1 MYKIIDGKKIAYDFS
16 NNIKKEI
23 VSLKDNNKEI
33 TLAIIQV
40 GDNPASTV
48 YKNSKI
54 KKCKEFQINVKEYN
68 FVEFVNENE
77 VIDLIHKLNTDLSI
91 TGIFIEM
98 PLPKHLDSNKII
110 NEIIFN
116 KDIEGITDKNLG
128 KIFNDNN
135 GILPA
140 TANSCLNI
148 LKNENINIA
157 GKNVVV
163 LGRSKILGKPL
174 SFMLLNENA
183 TVTICHSCTQ
193 NLKEITNKAD
203 ILIVAINKE
212 KFIDET
218 YIKDNAVIIDVG
230 IHRNVIDGKS
240 VITGDVDFEKV
251 KNKTSYITPVPG
263 GVGPLTVVMLIN
275 NLLISKKLYG

>member
-40 GDNPASTV
+40 GDNSASTV

-68 FVEFVNENE
+68 FDEFVNENE
-77 VIDLIHKLNTDLSI
+77 VIDLIHNLNTDSSI

-98 PLPKHLDSNKII
+98 PLPEHLDSNKII
-110 NEIIFN
+110 NEIVFN

-183 TVTICHSCTQ
+183 TVTICHSKTE
-193 NLKEITNKAD
+193 NLKEITNNAD

-218 YIKDNAVIIDVG
+218 YIKDNAVVIDVG

-251 KNKTSYITPVPG
+251 KYKTSYITPVPG

>member
-68 FVEFVNENE
+68 FDEFVNENE
-77 VIDLIHKLNTDLSI
+77 VIDLIHNLNTDSSI

-98 PLPKHLDSNKII
+98 PLPEHLDSNKII
-110 NEIIFN
+110 NEIVFN

-183 TVTICHSCTQ
+183 TVTICHSKTE
-193 NLKEITNKAD
+193 NLKEITNNAD

-218 YIKDNAVIIDVG
+218 YIKDNAVVIDVG

>member
-1 MYKIIDGKKIAYDFS
+1 MYKIIDGKKIASDFS

-54 KKCKEFQINVKEYN
+54 KKCKEFQINVNEYI
-68 FVEFVNENE
+68 FDEFVNENE
-77 VIDLIHKLNTDLSI
+77 VIDLIHKLNTDSSI

-193 NLKEITNKAD
+193 NLKEITNKAE
-203 ILIVAINKE
+203 ILIVAIDKE

-218 YIKDNAVIIDVG
+218 YIKDNAVVIDVG